1 MKCIAATP
9 PLVVYFYVM
18 NKDDLLVRVRNLS
31 VRAASGRDHRFP
43 DCDIRFGRCTVIY
56 GPNGSGKTWF
66 SRLVAGEIEAK
77 DSERQAVPALKDK
90 VEVVSFETGLRLI
103 EAEKHRDES
112 DLNGG
117 AADLG
122 RPVREYLGVE
132 TALPY
137 RFQGLIR
144 RFRIEALMNRGLRA
158 LSSGELRKVLILHAL
173 IDEPLLLILDDPFD
187 GLDMEARKELTDFL
201 KHLLD
206 QCALVIVSGRRREA
220 PEYTDQLLEIY
231 PLEENEHSAFPD
243 FRRYENRKLWDKI
256 RSRNGDDGNEN
267 RKGTPLLEMKQVG
280 VSYRDE
286 VILRDVNWRVRAGEA
301 WKISGPNGAGKT
313 TLMELV
319 NGDNPKA
326 YGQDIYLFGRRKG
339 SGESVWE
346 IKKRIGHVS
355 PALHMRQLMGIPLM
369 DVLLSGFFDTL
380 GLYDKAKDIQID
392 EAREWSKLFG
402 IEKYL
407 NTSMR
412 QVSFGIQRVALI
424 VRALI
429 KRPELLLLDEPC
441 HGLDDHNTE
450 TVLEAAQLIAEHGI
464 STLLYVS
471 HDPDHQVPAITHHLV
486 LKSHKEGG
494 YTAEVMAL

>member
-1 MKCIAATP
+1 ME
-9 PLVVYFYVM
+9 
-18 NKDDLLVRVRNLS
+18 KDDFLVRVRNVS
-31 VRAASGRDHRFP
+31 FSPQEQGGQNFP
-43 DCDIRFGRCTVIY
+43 DCDIRFGRCTVLY

-66 SRLVAGEIEAK
+66 SRILAGEIEPEVGIRTEAP
-77 DSERQAVPALKDK
+77 ELKGR
-90 VEVVSFETGLRLI
+90 VEIVSFETGLRLI

-122 RPVREYLGVE
+122 RPVKEYLG
-132 TALPY
+132 TDNRLPP
-137 RFQGLIR
+137 RFMKLIL
-144 RFRIEALMNRGLRA
+144 RFRIDTLLNRGLRA

-187 GLDMEARKELTDFL
+187 GLDVDARQELADFL
-201 KHLLD
+201 EHLLE
-206 QCALVIVSGRRREA
+206 QCSLVIVSGRRREA
-220 PEYTDQLLEIY
+220 PKYTDQFLE
-231 PLEENEHSAFPD
+231 LSASSGADTSSSPD
-243 FRRYENRKLWDKI
+243 FRRNENRRLWDKI
-256 RSRNGDDGNEN
+256 RSRSGIAGNEN
-267 RKGTPLLEMKQVG
+267 KNGTPLLEMKKVR
-280 VSYRDE
+280 VSYREE
-286 VILRDVNWRVRAGEA
+286 VILRDINWRVLSGEA

-369 DVLLSGFFDTL
+369 DVVLSGFFDTL
-380 GLYDKAKDIQID
+380 GLYDKVKDIQID
-392 EAREWSKLFG
+392 EAREWSRLFG
-402 IEKYL
+402 LEAYL
-407 NTSMR
+407 NTTMR

-441 HGLDDHNTE
+441 HGLDDHNTGM
-450 TVLEAAQLIAEHGI
+450 VLDAAQLIAEHGI
-464 STLLYVS
+464 ATLLYVS

-486 LKSHKEGG
+486 LKTHGEGG
-494 YTAEVMAL
+494 YTAEIREL